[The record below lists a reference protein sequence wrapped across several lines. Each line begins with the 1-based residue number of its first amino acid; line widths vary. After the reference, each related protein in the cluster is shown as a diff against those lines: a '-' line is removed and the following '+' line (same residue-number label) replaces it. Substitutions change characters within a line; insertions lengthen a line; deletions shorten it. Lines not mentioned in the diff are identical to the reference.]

1 MTRTKKYSP
10 VLMEQY
16 YLVHAGIND
25 YVWFDTFDQAIDF
38 LHSKWVDSRIA
49 TQVQIPVTW
58 RD

>member
-1 MTRTKKYSP
+1 MTRTEQYSP

-38 LHSKWVDSRIA
+38 LHSLWVDSRIT
-49 TQVQIPVTW
+49 TQVQIPVKW